1 MDMNHQR
8 KQELLVGIVITGAL
22 LILVLG
28 IAWAKR
34 NYFFSP
40 WTRLTVRFETV
51 KGLESGDP
59 VTIRGINQGEVE
71 SIALDS
77 GFVNVRLRLR
87 GKPTLFSDTEVYLA
101 DRDVMGRK
109 EIIVEPGNGPE
120 RLSSG
125 TMLYG
130 KVRLDILTLL
140 PVAGQLLHRMDM
152 LLENLRTILEPTR
165 LNRVL
170 NNVEGSSTEIQ
181 EMLKEN
187 RTALFKTLHQL
198 EEITRTL
205 KEDSSAFRLRNTLTR
220 LDTTLEIL
228 KRLGTGI
235 EQKDGTLYKL
245 ITDRELYDHLLRT
258 SRNLDSLIQD
268 VKKNPKKYMQVSIF

>member
-1 MDMNHQR
+1 MD
-8 KQELLVGIVITGAL
+8 QERRREWIVGIVVTGAL

-34 NYFFSP
+34 AHFFSHR
-40 WTRLTVRFETV
+40 TQLIVRFETV
-51 KGLESGDP
+51 KGLEPGDP
-59 VTIRGINQGEVE
+59 VTIRGIDQGEVE
-71 SIALDS
+71 SIELGS
-77 GFVNVRLRLR
+77 GFVNVKLRLR
-87 GKPTLFSDTEVYLA
+87 GKPILFADTEVFLA

-109 EIIVEPGNGPE
+109 EILIEPGKGPE
-120 RLSSG
+120 RLPSDAV
-125 TMLYG
+125 LYG
-130 KVRLDILTLL
+130 KVRLDILGLL
-140 PVAGQLLHRMDM
+140 PVAGQLIHRMDM

-187 RTALFKTLHQL
+187 RMAIFKTLQQL
-198 EEITRTL
+198 EDITRTL

-228 KRLGTGI
+228 KRLGTRI

-245 ITDRELYDHLLRT
+245 ITDRELYDHLLHT
-258 SRNLDSLIQD
+258 SRDLDSLIQE
-268 VKKNPKKYMQVSIF
+268 VKKNPQKYVRVSIF